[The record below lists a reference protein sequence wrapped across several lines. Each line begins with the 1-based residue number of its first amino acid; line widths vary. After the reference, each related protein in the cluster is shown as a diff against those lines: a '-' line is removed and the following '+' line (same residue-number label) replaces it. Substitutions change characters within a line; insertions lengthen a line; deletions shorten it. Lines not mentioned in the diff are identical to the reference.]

1 MARKFPYFTTRRQLL
16 NRIEKLEARDYD
28 FDIKGTRLLDIIAE
42 SGGEAISPERA
53 IKNPAVLAVISLRS
67 RLIASLPKP
76 IYRRTEDGIEEIK
89 DHPLNKILTHQPNPH
104 MNAFTF
110 WETVNTHLDLFG
122 NAYVYISRYNGRVRA
137 LTPIFPRFVT
147 VEVDGGK
154 VKYKVDG
161 TKDTVLDKTHS
172 PDKILHFK
180 DMSLDGVKGQSRV
193 ALANRAIDIYQS
205 AQKFGKAFFDKGG
218 NAKGIIEMEGQMSPD
233 AVKNFSEHWN
243 LNGDHGTPIL
253 DMGKK
258 YKQLSIPMAD
268 AQFKDVQE
276 WCIQEIARA
285 WDVPSSLINENSR
298 STFSNITHLDLQ
310 WTKYS
315 LGPATDRYE
324 REIEFKL
331 MTEPD
336 EMVRFDMDDLL
347 KGDVASRAAW
357 YAALKQNKIATTNEI
372 RLKENMNPIEGGD
385 VLENPATS
393 SDKSTNDEK
402 D

>member
-1 MARKFPYFTTRRQLL
+1 MARRKFPFYTTRRQLL
-16 NRIEKLEARDYD
+16 NRIEKLEARDFN

-42 SGGEAISPERA
+42 MGGEAISPEEA
-53 IKNPAVLAVISLRS
+53 IKNPAVLAVVSLRS

-76 IYRRTEDGIEEIK
+76 IYRRTGEGLEEIK
-89 DHPLNKILTHQPNPH
+89 DHPLNKILTKQPNPH

-122 NAYVYISRYNGRVRA
+122 NAYVYISRYNGQVRA
-137 LTPIFPRFVT
+137 LTPIFPRNVT
-147 VEVDGGK
+147 VLTEGGG

-161 TKDTVLDKTHS
+161 TQDKVLDKTH
-172 PDKILHFK
+172 PPEKILHFK
-180 DMSLDGVKGQSRV
+180 DISLDGVVGQSRV
-193 ALANRAIDIYQS
+193 ILANRAIDIYQS

-218 NAKGIIEMEGQMSPD
+218 NAKGIIEMEGQMQPE
-233 AVKNFSEHWN
+233 AVKQFSEHWQ

-310 WTKYS
+310 FTKYS
-315 LGPATDRYE
+315 MSPAAERYE
-324 REIEFKL
+324 REIQFKL
-331 MTEPD
+331 LGD
-336 EMVRFDMDDLL
+336 EVIMFNMDALL
-347 KGDVASRAAW
+347 RGDIISRAQ
-357 YAALKQNKIATTNEI
+357 YFAALKQNELYTTNEI
-372 RLKENMNPIEGGD
+372 RIKNGDNPIED
-385 VLENPATS
+385 PKADLLQNPATTS
-393 SDKSTNDEK
+393 NTNNEEN
-402 D
+402 